1 MVIGGGKT
9 KALRNQRRR
18 NRRKA
23 AGPSGSQNPDPQN
36 RRGKLV
42 NRLRRILAM
51 GRRR

>member
-23 AGPSGSQNPDPQN
+23 AGRPGSQNPDPQN
-36 RRGKLV
+36 RRGKWGHW
-42 NRLRRILAM
+42 LRRILAM